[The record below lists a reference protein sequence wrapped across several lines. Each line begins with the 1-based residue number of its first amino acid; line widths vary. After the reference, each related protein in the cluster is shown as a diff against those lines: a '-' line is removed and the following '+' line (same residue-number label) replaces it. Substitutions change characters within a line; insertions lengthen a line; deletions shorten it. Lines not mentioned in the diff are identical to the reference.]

1 MLSLVVKIINLVL
14 LAIFAFTLGSSLS
27 TLSFLTLLQGSIAS
41 LLSALSCWVA
51 LVAAVWSAL
60 VGFMPSTQWRGLPWL
75 VLGAAVSCAA
85 FWLWNSA
92 SGNAQAVCSS
102 ISFLADLCGSAL
114 TRWVFMGLFIVS
126 VVLQLLVWR
135 YTANQ
140 LGGGDGTKLMSL
152 GAARGASRSARG
164 GGGGGSGSGTLAQ
177 RWRAWRRKG
186 GAEQGGD
193 SDEEHELGG
202 GRTGRGASSESP
214 ESESSFSPKGSN
226 LPHLPEG
233 GHQPRVVPTG
243 NIDPAAFGPSSFTEP
258 TPPTTHAKS
267 PLSQEQHVPQHDDAD
282 GGNGGLGHAA
292 PHTFMHLSH
301 GTKEEE
307 DEVERLRRVM
317 AEGD

>member
-1 MLSLVVKIINLVL
+1 MLSLVVKIANLAL
-14 LAIFAFTLGSSLS
+14 LALFAFTLGSSLS
-27 TLSFLTLLQGSIAS
+27 TLSFSTLLQGSIAS

-60 VGFMPSTQWRGLPWL
+60 VAFMPSIQWRGLPWL

-102 ISFLADLCGSAL
+102 ISFLADLCGSAI

-126 VVLQLLVWR
+126 VALQLLVWR
-135 YTANQ
+135 YTANK
-140 LGGGDGTKLMSL
+140 LGGGDGTKLM
-152 GAARGASRSARG
+152 
-164 GGGGGSGSGTLAQ
+164 
-177 RWRAWRRKG
+177 
-186 GAEQGGD
+186 
-193 SDEEHELGG
+193 
-202 GRTGRGASSESP
+202 SSESP
-214 ESESSFSPKGSN
+214 ESESSFSFKGSN
-226 LPHLPEG
+226 VPHLPEG

-243 NIDPAAFGPSSFTEP
+243 NIDPAAFGPSTSSEP
-258 TPPTTHAKS
+258 TPPTQHAKS
-267 PLSQEQHVPQHDDAD
+267 PLSQEQHAPQHDE
-282 GGNGGLGHAA
+282 GELGQAA
-292 PHTFMHLSH
+292 PHTFMHLKH